1 VLKIKVVLIKVD
13 GCLVTIVVY
22 GMLSL
27 KTSNECLI
35 KLIIKVKLKIKMTNK
50 GISNFWSIK
59 VGMNKK
65 NWHAK
70 LT

>member
-1 VLKIKVVLIKVD
+1 M
-13 GCLVTIVVY
+13 IVVY

-65 NWHAK
+65 KIGMQN
-70 LT
+70 